1 MPDIHV
7 FRQLALAFPNTSEE
21 PHFEKTSFRI
31 GKKIFATL
39 DTTTLVACLK
49 LPLAE
54 QDVFS
59 LHDAEAIYPVPNA
72 WGKHGWTFVNLT
84 KVRTDVL
91 EDAFRIAYAEV
102 TAKKPKKQK

>member
-59 LHDAEAIYPVPNA
+59 LHDTEAIYPVPNA
-72 WGKHGWTFVNLT
+72 WGKHGWTFVNLN

-91 EDAFRIAYAEV
+91 EDALRIAYAEV